1 MAAATIAERKSRP
14 SENLHLKR
22 RDGSTVLCEEM
33 RLTRVVVVAGVLL
46 SVLGVAPSPTYAYT
60 QRFTV
65 SGLPVRWSRSSV
77 PMRVDPALGADAA
90 ESLEAGRIAFAA
102 WGGIPN
108 VPVLAL
114 EGETQRAPGF
124 ASSGPNENGVYRV
137 ASLPIGGNALA
148 VTVST
153 YRQDDGILL
162 DADILV
168 RDSRDVRLLDE
179 VPVRRDRRRYD
190 LASLLAHESGHVLG
204 LGESMDDASATM
216 WPRLALGDT
225 SARTIEADDE
235 AGVRAIYAEMLP
247 GSSDGTPAP
256 LLGGGCSAGRGAA
269 RASGAMDGARSGMGR
284 GSSALA
290 ALALLG
296 FALFSRVR
304 GARRASVG
312 AALVLAGANLVVAS
326 PAVRADDGQQ
336 GVLRVVATRWEGGL
350 LVTDVEFVGSSGAIA
365 LTVPGGARDGV
376 VQQVG
381 DALPPAEGAALRLE
395 LPGAD
400 GWCRWSLASGEAG
413 AARVRP

>member
-1 MAAATIAERKSRP
+1 
-14 SENLHLKR
+14 
-22 RDGSTVLCEEM
+22 M
-33 RLTRVVVVAGVLL
+33 RLSRVVVAGFLL
-46 SVLGVAPSPTYAYT
+46 SVIGLAPSSSHAYT

-65 SGLPVRWSRSSV
+65 SGLPVRWSKSRV
-77 PMRVDPALGADAA
+77 PMRVDPALGANAA
-90 ESLEAGRIAFAA
+90 ESLEAGRLAFAA

-114 EGETQRAPGF
+114 EGDTQRAPGF
-124 ASSGPNENGVYRV
+124 ASSGPNENGAYRV
-137 ASLPIGGNALA
+137 ASLPIGGTALA

-168 RDSRDVRLLDE
+168 KDSRDVQLLDE
-179 VPVRRDRRRYD
+179 LPARRDQRRYD

-235 AGVRAIYAEMLP
+235 AGVRAIYAEMVP
-247 GSSDGTPAP
+247 GDPGGTPSP

-269 RASGAMDGARSGMGR
+269 RAPGAMARARSGTGR
-284 GSSALA
+284 GSGALA
-290 ALALLG
+290 ALLLLA
-296 FALFSRVR
+296 FALVTRVR
-304 GARRASVG
+304 GARRASIG
-312 AALVLAGANLVVAS
+312 AALVLACAQLVVAS
-326 PAVRADDGQQ
+326 PAARADDGQW
-336 GVLRVVATRWEGGL
+336 GVLRVIATRWEGGL
-350 LVTDVEFVGSSGAIA
+350 LMTDVEFVGPGGVVA
-365 LTVPGGARDGV
+365 LTVPGGARDGI

-395 LPGAD
+395 VPGAD
-400 GWCRWSLASGEAG
+400 GWCRWSLPSGEAG
-413 AARVRP
+413 AARPRP